1 VGREALVH
9 AEVGDETGEVRALL
23 ESAEM
28 ILRGAIRRRFPK
40 SSIKSVTVKSDTL
53 CFTCAGE
60 LVRLHLGPRA
70 AEAWRKAIAVP
81 PPGLRA
87 KLGLDKGARAL
98 LVGSFDDDVLA
109 NALKGV
115 IVKDGLDAAML
126 IVCVRGAGD
135 LAAARP
141 SMSSI
146 RASPFGRSIP
156 KGEEPP
162 SVNERFA
169 PRCAPQAST
178 TPSRAPSPACSPRHV
193 TISSREA
200 LASRRELGEFE
211 GLVASPPR
219 QASGLLRG
227 RQL

>member
-1 VGREALVH
+1 MGREALVH

-146 RASPFGRSIP
+146 RASPLWTIYP
-156 KGEEPP
+156 KGRGAAFG
-162 SVNERFA
+162 EREIRTA
-169 PRCAPQAST
+169 L
-178 TPSRAPSPACSPRHV
+178 RAAGFHDTKSCTV
-193 TISSREA
+193 
-200 LASRRELGEFE
+200 
-211 GLVASPPR
+211 
-219 QASGLLRG
+219 SGLLTATRYNFKQG
-227 RQL
+227 SPGEPA

>member
-146 RASPFGRSIP
+146 RASPLWTIYP
-156 KGEEPP
+156 KGRGAAFG
-162 SVNERFA
+162 EREIRTA
-169 PRCAPQAST
+169 L
-178 TPSRAPSPACSPRHV
+178 RAAGFHDTKSCTV
-193 TISSREA
+193 
-200 LASRRELGEFE
+200 
-211 GLVASPPR
+211 
-219 QASGLLRG
+219 SGLLTATRYNFKQG
-227 RQL
+227 SPGEPA

>member
-135 LAAARP
+135 LAAAQAIHVEHP
-141 SMSSI
+141 GFPLWTI
-146 RASPFGRSIP
+146 YP
-156 KGEEPP
+156 KGRGAAFG
-162 SVNERFA
+162 EREIRTA
-169 PRCAPQAST
+169 L
-178 TPSRAPSPACSPRHV
+178 RAAGFHDTKSCTV
-193 TISSREA
+193 
-200 LASRRELGEFE
+200 
-211 GLVASPPR
+211 
-219 QASGLLRG
+219 SGLLTATRYNFKQG
-227 RQL
+227 SPGEPA